1 MSATHSSAHHTH
13 GHGHGHGH
21 DGHGHGHGG
30 DATHFSRKDYVVG
43 FLLAAALTAIPFW
56 LVMHHA
62 LPNPAVTA
70 AVVMGLALVQVV
82 VHMIYFLHMNSR
94 AQGGWSL
101 VALLF
106 TVLFV
111 AIAMAGSLWV
121 MYHLN
126 VDMMPMSPQDARMAP

>member
-1 MSATHSSAHHTH
+1 MSASHPSAHHA
-13 GHGHGHGH
+13 HGHGH
-21 DGHGHGHGG
+21 DHGHGG
-30 DATHFSRKDYVVG
+30 DAAHFSRKDYVVG

-56 LVMHHA
+56 LVMRHA
-62 LPNPAVTA
+62 LPSPAVTA

-111 AIAMAGSLWV
+111 AVAMAGSLWV

-126 VDMMPMSPQDARMAP
+126 VDMMPMSPQDARMMP

>member
-1 MSATHSSAHHTH
+1 MSAGHPSAHHA
-13 GHGHGHGH
+13 HGH
-21 DGHGHGHGG
+21 DHGHGG
-30 DATHFSRKDYVVG
+30 EVTHFSRKDYVVG
-43 FLLAAALTAIPFW
+43 FLLAAALTAVPFW
-56 LVMHHA
+56 LVMNHA
-62 LPNPAVTA
+62 LPSPAATA
-70 AVVMGLALVQVV
+70 AVVMGVALVQVV

-111 AIAMAGSLWV
+111 SVALAGSLWV

>member
-1 MSATHSSAHHTH
+1 MSATHSSAHHQH
-13 GHGHGHGH
+13 GPAH
-21 DGHGHGHGG
+21 GHGHGHGG
-30 DATHFSRKDYVVG
+30 DVTHFTRKDYVVG

-56 LVMHHA
+56 LVMHHVLSGFQGA
-62 LPNPAVTA
+62 L
-70 AVVMGLALVQVV
+70 VVMAFAAVQVV

-111 AIAMAGSLWV
+111 AVAMTGSLWV

-126 VDMMPMSPQDARMAP
+126 VDMMPMSPQDARMMP